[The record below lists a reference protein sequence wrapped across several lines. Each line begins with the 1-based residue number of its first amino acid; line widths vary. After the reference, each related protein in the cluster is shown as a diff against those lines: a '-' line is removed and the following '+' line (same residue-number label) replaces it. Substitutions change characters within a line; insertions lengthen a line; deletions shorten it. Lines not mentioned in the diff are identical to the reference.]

1 MSTLQECLRKIAL
14 RSASIF
20 GTRMNPTNVRNGNKY
35 ARRKLLGPAKLNYYP
50 EEFYISQ
57 MYRDMLKKYKNIEIE
72 EDLLL
77 VRKLATMQ
85 LSITDILQGKTTT
98 TTQSQTTVTDKSTV
112 PSETTVPGQTTVT
125 GQTTAAPNQTTTEAS
140 STSSEQANG
149 SATSQSAPPL
159 EELAKDRSL
168 FLLPAHP
175 VVYHREARAIQLRAR
190 GRGAPKKGQGKRLT
204 LKKK

>member
-1 MSTLQECLRKIAL
+1 MSALQECLRKIAL

-20 GTRMNPTNVRNGNKY
+20 GTRINPTNVRNGNKH
-35 ARRKLLGPAKLNYYP
+35 AKKNLLGPSKLNYYP

-77 VRKLATMQ
+77 VRKLATRQ
-85 LSITDILQGKTTT
+85 LSITDILQGKMIASN
-98 TTQSQTTVTDKSTV
+98 QQTTMV
-112 PSETTVPGQTTVT
+112 
-125 GQTTAAPNQTTTEAS
+125 
-140 STSSEQANG
+140 TSSSAKSEQTDE
-149 SATSQSAPPL
+149 SVTSEPTSSIEDL
-159 EELAKDRSL
+159 TKDRSL

-175 VVYHREARAIQLRAR
+175 VVYHKEARAKQLRAR